1 MDQRYT
7 LVNNDCMKELDTI
20 EPNSVQMILT
30 DVPYELSKTKC
41 IGSTRLNFGPRIGYD
56 YTTENDTTINWVE
69 WITKCKRVLKK
80 NGVFNIFL
88 GTKQLRDFFDAF
100 DEVYGPDSY
109 NYRIVIWDKVNVNA
123 QNSFQWFTS
132 NLEYMLAIKFYKQKD
147 WGDLNNIW
155 NHNKQTITSLYREPH
170 PLVVNKHNWQH
181 PHTKPQNMLRDLIR
195 LQTNKDDIVLDPFM
209 GGGSI
214 GVATLLEDRKFYG
227 IEQQEKWYNESIKQ
241 ISKTEVL
248 LTSRLF

>member
-30 DVPYELSKTKC
+30 DVPYELSKSQCGTTVFNTGHRK
-41 IGSTRLNFGPRIGYD
+41 GYD
-56 YTTENDTTINWVE
+56 WTPENDTAINWVE

-88 GTKQLRDFFDAF
+88 GTKQIGVFLNAF
-100 DEVYGPDSY
+100 DEIYGPNNY
-109 NYRIVIWDKVNVNA
+109 NYRLIVWDKVNVNA
-123 QNSFQWFTS
+123 QKSFQWFCS
-132 NLEYMLAIKFYKQKD
+132 NMDFMLAIKFNKQKD
-147 WGDLNNIW
+147 WGDLTNIW
-155 NHNKQTITSLYREPH
+155 NYEGNVIYSLYKEPS
-170 PLVVNKHNWQH
+170 PMVTNKHNWQH